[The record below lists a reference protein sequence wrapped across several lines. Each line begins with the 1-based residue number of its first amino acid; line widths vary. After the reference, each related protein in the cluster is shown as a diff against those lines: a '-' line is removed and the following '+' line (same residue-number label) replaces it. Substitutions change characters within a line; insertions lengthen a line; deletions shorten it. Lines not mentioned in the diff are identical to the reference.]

1 MRKAYSFLVPCSVSQ
16 FGSLDLRT
24 LHRFIKVFH
33 LLYST
38 QTTCSYSSVQ
48 DTHVWQVWLVADLT
62 FPSLSICPKICKF
75 LNCLRATAPAINY
88 TCGYV
93 LGVIHFQPLT
103 YLQSINFCFSG

>member
-48 DTHVWQVWLVADLT
+48 DTHGWQYGQWRVAGFVNIHRYNPLCGAEC
-62 FPSLSICPKICKF
+62 FKLPLPPPLAI
-75 LNCLRATAPAINY
+75 LRVMGWAYFVFII
-88 TCGYV
+88 
-93 LGVIHFQPLT
+93 LI
-103 YLQSINFCFSG
+103 SINLLTHYNC